1 MSRITRA
8 FCRVILP
15 TPYNGSRRCHM
26 PARPGPPDFAVH
38 VYVAVVLVQKYDR
51 DREGDS
57 EENIL
62 VRVSDKL

>member
-1 MSRITRA
+1 
-8 FCRVILP
+8 
-15 TPYNGSRRCHM
+15 M